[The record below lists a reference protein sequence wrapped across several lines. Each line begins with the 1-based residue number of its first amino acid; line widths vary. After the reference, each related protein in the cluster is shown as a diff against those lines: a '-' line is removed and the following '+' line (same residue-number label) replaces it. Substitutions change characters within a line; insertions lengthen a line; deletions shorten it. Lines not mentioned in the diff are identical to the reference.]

1 MSSVDFVHLQCQS
14 EYSVKNSL
22 VRVSKLIESVK
33 EAGMNSIALTDD
45 MSLFSA
51 IKFYQKATSAG
62 IKPIIG
68 AKVSIDFDLGHY
80 DVLLLCQN
88 HEGYLNLSELISKA
102 YLNEQGISI
111 VSVTE
116 EQLIS
121 HQEGLLMIATPI
133 SSDISQFLLTNE
145 LELAHSKA
153 KHWQAIFKDRYYIS
167 AQRTDRHSDE
177 NLLNLTI
184 ELGLKLDIPVVATND
199 VQFIS
204 KTDFDAHEARICI
217 AEGGLLDDSRRL
229 KFFSDSQYLKTPD
242 EMSELFK
249 DYPQLIE
256 NASEVA
262 KRCNLHFKLFEKN
275 YLPAFPTPKG
285 KSIAEFFSEESNK
298 GLQVRLKDLNV
309 NQKSYFERLNF
320 ELSVILEMDFPGYF
334 LIVSDFIRWAKENG
348 IPVGP
353 GRGSGAGS
361 LVAWA
366 LSITNV
372 DPIQHDLLF
381 ERFLNPERISMP
393 DFDIDFCT
401 DRRDEVIAYV
411 SNKYG
416 SEKVSQIITYG
427 TMAAK
432 GVVRDVGRVL
442 GHPYGF
448 SDQISKMIP
457 NELKMTLGKALEDS
471 NELKARYD
479 SEESVST
486 LIDLSQDLEGLIR
499 NVGTHAGGVVIA
511 PSKISDFCPIYKGS
525 DESDVVVSQ
534 FDKDDVE
541 AVGLVKFDFLG
552 LSNLT
557 VIDKAVKIIAK
568 KGLSEGLIDI
578 DKLKLDDP
586 KVFKLLQDCDTTGV
600 FQLESDGMRG
610 YLKKLKPD
618 SFEDIVA
625 MLALYRPGPLDAGMV
640 DDYIQ
645 VKHGAKVRYPHEML
659 EEILKPT
666 NGVFLYQEQVM
677 KSAQV
682 MAGYSLGGADILRRA
697 MGKKKV
703 EEMAEQREV
712 FVKGAAE
719 KSINES
725 KANEI
730 FDLIDKFSGYGF
742 NKSHS
747 VAYAYISYQTAWL
760 KAHYP
765 APFMAAVLSGVMD
778 DTDRVAFTVGE
789 SKKNGVIVIAPDIN
803 QSEYEF
809 SITDNKTIVY
819 GLGAIKGVG
828 EALVKEIVLEREK
841 NGEYSDIFDLCFRIE
856 KKFLN
861 RRAIE
866 ALIYSGAFD
875 LFDIK
880 RATLIATYPRAVRQ
894 AEQRQSDS
902 SKGQNSLFAEVDS
915 HTEYEKNYIKG
926 EFLSFKNVMKFEKNV
941 MGYYLERHPT
951 DWYKSDLKSIVCSL
965 PKDLVFRNNREVRV
979 LSLISDIVYRNTRRG
994 QMASLTLED
1003 GERRINAAVFSQKL
1017 AENSEHILLDEV
1029 VVVSGK
1035 VNKDFREQWQIVVDR
1050 IDPVDRVQI
1059 KYAKYLKIKLTK
1071 ENKNEYLEL
1080 CALLKEYPGKCPVII
1095 EYQSTNSSGRIPL
1108 SKEFDVSLN
1117 REFLDLIEKK
1127 FGHQKY
1133 QIQY

>member
-1 MSSVDFVHLQCQS
+1 MNSVDFVHLQCQS

-22 VRVSKLIESVK
+22 IRISNLVDTVK
-33 EAGMNSIALTDD
+33 ESGMQSVALTDD

-51 IKFYQKATSAG
+51 IKFYQKAINAG

-68 AKVSIDFDLGHY
+68 AKISLTFDKGHY

-111 VSVTE
+111 VSVSE
-116 EQLIS
+116 EQLVT
-121 HQEGLLMIATPI
+121 HQKGLLMISSPT
-133 SSDISQFLLTNE
+133 SSDISKQLLSNNYE
-145 LELAHSKA
+145 IA
-153 KHWQAIFKDRYYIS
+153 KKTALKWKSIFKDRYYMS
-167 AQRTDRHSDE
+167 VQRTNRTSDE
-177 NLLNLTI
+177 SLLNQVI
-184 ELGLKLDIPVVATND
+184 DLGLAVEVPVVATND
-199 VQFIS
+199 VQFLD
-204 KTDFDAHEARICI
+204 KNDFEAHEARICI
-217 AEGGLLDDSRRL
+217 AEGGLLDDARRS
-229 KFFSDSQYLKTPD
+229 KNFSNQQYLKTSE
-242 EMSELFK
+242 EMLLLFK
-249 DYPQLIE
+249 DYPQVIE
-256 NASEVA
+256 NSSEIA
-262 KRCNLHFKLFEKN
+262 KRCNLHFELFEKN
-275 YLPAFPTPKG
+275 YLPLFPTPEG
-285 KSIAEFFSEESNK
+285 MSIAEFFSQESKK
-298 GLQVRLKDLNV
+298 GLEVRLKDLKVDKKIYND
-309 NQKSYFERLNF
+309 RLNF

-372 DPIQHDLLF
+372 DPIEHDLLF

-411 SNKYG
+411 AEKYG

-457 NELKMTLGKALEDS
+457 NELKMTLDKALEDS
-471 NELKARYD
+471 VELKSRYD

-486 LIDLSQDLEGLIR
+486 LIDLSQDLEGIIR

-525 DESDVVVSQ
+525 DESDVIVSQ

-557 VIDKAVKIIAK
+557 VMDKAVKIIAN
-568 KGLSEGLIDI
+568 KGLSKELIDI

-600 FQLESDGMRG
+600 FQLESEGMRG
-610 YLKKLKPD
+610 YLKKLKAD
-618 SFEDIVA
+618 CFEDIVA

-645 VKHGAKVRYPHEML
+645 VKHGAKVRYPHQML
-659 EEILKPT
+659 EEILRPT

-677 KSAQV
+677 KSAQI

-703 EEMAEQREV
+703 EEMAQQREV
-712 FVKGAAE
+712 FVKGASKKNIDE
-719 KSINES
+719 N

-760 KAHYP
+760 KAHFP

-789 SKKNGVIVIAPDIN
+789 SKKKGVKVISPDIN

-828 EALVKEIVLEREK
+828 EALVNQIVLERK
-841 NGEYSDIFDLCFRIE
+841 QSGDYLDIFDFCFRIE
-856 KKFLN
+856 KKYLN

-866 ALIYSGAFD
+866 ALIYAGAFD
-875 LFDIK
+875 IFGVK
-880 RATLIATYPRAVRQ
+880 RATLISTYPSAVRQ
-894 AEQRQSDS
+894 AEQRQGDLA
-902 SKGQNSLFAEVDS
+902 KGQSSLFSDVDS
-915 HTEYEKNYIKG
+915 HIEYEKKYIKG
-926 EFLSFKNVMKFEKNV
+926 EFLSFKNIMMHEKKV
-941 MGYYLERHPT
+941 MGYYLDRHPT
-951 DWYKSDLKSIVCSL
+951 DWYKADLKSIVCTL
-965 PKDLVFRNNREVRV
+965 PKDIVFRNNRDVRV
-979 LSLISDIVYRNTRRG
+979 LSLISDIVYRNTRKG
-994 QMASLTLED
+994 QMASITIED
-1003 GERRINAAVFSQKL
+1003 GERKINAAIFSQKL
-1017 AENSEHILLDEV
+1017 AQTSEQLVLDEV
-1029 VVVSGK
+1029 VVISGK
-1035 VNKDFREQWQIVVDR
+1035 INKDFREQWQVVVDR
-1050 IDPVDRVQI
+1050 IDSVDKVQL
-1059 KYAKYLKIKLTK
+1059 KFAKYLKIHLSQK
-1071 ENKNEYLEL
+1071 NKNDYLEL
-1080 CALLKEYPGKCPVII
+1080 CSLLKEYHGSCPVII
-1095 EYQSTNSSGRIPL
+1095 EYESEKSSGRIPL
-1108 SKEFDVSLN
+1108 SEEFDVSLD
-1117 REFLDLIEKK
+1117 RALLDSIEKQL
-1127 FGHQKY
+1127 GHGKY
-1133 QIQY
+1133 KIHY

>member
-229 KFFSDSQYLKTPD
+229 KFFSDSQYLKTPG

-841 NGEYSDIFDLCFRIE
+841 NGKYSDIFDLCFRIE

-902 SKGQNSLFAEVDS
+902 SKGQNSLFTEVDS

-951 DWYKSDLKSIVCSL
+951 DWYKSDLKSIVCTL

-1108 SKEFDVSLN
+1108 PKEFDVSLN
-1117 REFLDLIEKK
+1117 RDFLDLIEKK

>member
-1 MSSVDFVHLQCQS
+1 MNSVDFVHLQCQS

-22 VRVSKLIESVK
+22 VRISNLIDSVK
-33 EAGMNSIALTDD
+33 ELGMQSVAITDD

-51 IKFYQKATSAG
+51 IKFYQKAINAG

-68 AKVSIDFDLGHY
+68 AKISLSYEEGYY

-116 EQLIS
+116 EQLIN
-121 HQEGLLMIATPI
+121 HQKGLLMVSSPA
-133 SSDISQFLLTNE
+133 SSDISKHLLSNNFE
-145 LELAHSKA
+145 IA
-153 KHWQAIFKDRYYIS
+153 KKTALKWKSIFKDRYYMS
-167 AQRTDRHSDE
+167 VQRTERPSDE
-177 NLLNLTI
+177 SLLNLI
-184 ELGLKLDIPVVATND
+184 IDLGLEVEVPIVATND
-199 VQFIS
+199 VQFID
-204 KTDFDAHEARICI
+204 KNDFEAHEARICI
-217 AEGGLLDDSRRL
+217 AEGGLLDDARRS
-229 KFFSDSQYLKTPD
+229 KNFSNHQYLKTSE
-242 EMSELFK
+242 EMMLLFE
-249 DYPQLIE
+249 DYPQVIE
-256 NASEVA
+256 NSSEIA
-262 KRCNLHFKLFEKN
+262 KRCNLHFELFEKN
-275 YLPAFPTPKG
+275 YLPLFPTPEG
-285 KSIAEFFSEESNK
+285 MSIADFFSQESKK
-298 GLQVRLKDLNV
+298 GLEVRLKGLKVD
-309 NQKSYFERLNF
+309 KKIYIERLNF

-372 DPIQHDLLF
+372 DPIEHDLLF

-411 SNKYG
+411 AEKYG

-457 NELKMTLGKALEDS
+457 NELKMTLDKALVDS
-471 NELKARYD
+471 VELKSRYD

-486 LIDLSQDLEGLIR
+486 LIDLSQDLEGIIR

-557 VIDKAVKIIAK
+557 VMDKAIKIIAN
-568 KGLSEGLIDI
+568 KGLSKELIDI

-600 FQLESDGMRG
+600 FQLESEGMRG
-610 YLKKLKPD
+610 YLKKLKAD
-618 SFEDIVA
+618 CFEDIVA

-645 VKHGAKVRYPHEML
+645 VKHGAKVRYPHQML

-677 KSAQV
+677 KSAQI

-703 EEMAEQREV
+703 EEMAQQREV
-712 FVKGAAE
+712 FVNGASKKNIDE
-719 KSINES
+719 K

-760 KAHYP
+760 KAHFP

-778 DTDRVAFTVGE
+778 DTDRVAFTVRE
-789 SKKNGVIVIAPDIN
+789 SKKKGVKVISPDIN

-809 SITDNKTIVY
+809 SINDNKTIVY

-828 EALVKEIVLEREK
+828 EALVNEIVFQREQ
-841 NGEYSDIFDLCFRIE
+841 NGDYLDIFDFCFRIE
-856 KKFLN
+856 KKYLN

-866 ALIYSGAFD
+866 ALIYAGAFD
-875 LFDIK
+875 IFGIK
-880 RATLIATYPRAVRQ
+880 RATLISTYPSAVRQ
-894 AEQRQSDS
+894 AEQRQSDL
-902 SKGQNSLFAEVDS
+902 SKGQSSLFSDVDS
-915 HTEYEKNYIKG
+915 HIEYEKKYIKG
-926 EFLSFKNVMKFEKNV
+926 DFLSFKNIMMHEKKV
-941 MGYYLERHPT
+941 MGYYLDRHPT
-951 DWYKSDLKSIVCSL
+951 DWYKADLKSIVCTL
-965 PKDLVFRNNREVRV
+965 PKDIVFRNNRDVRI
-979 LSLISDIVYRNTRRG
+979 LSLISDIVYRNTRKG
-994 QMASLTLED
+994 QMASITIED
-1003 GERRINAAVFSQKL
+1003 AERKINAAIFSQKL
-1017 AENSEHILLDEV
+1017 AQTSEQLVLDEV
-1029 VVVSGK
+1029 VVISGK
-1035 VNKDFREQWQIVVDR
+1035 INKDFREQWQVVVDR
-1050 IDPVDRVQI
+1050 IDSVDKVQL
-1059 KYAKYLKIKLTK
+1059 KFAKYLKIHLSQK
-1071 ENKNEYLEL
+1071 NKNDYIEL
-1080 CALLKEYPGKCPVII
+1080 CSLLKEYHGSCPVII
-1095 EYQSTNSSGRIPL
+1095 EYESEQSSGRIPL
-1108 SKEFDVSLN
+1108 SEEFDVSLD
-1117 REFLDLIEKK
+1117 RELLDSIEEKL
-1127 FGHQKY
+1127 GHGKY
-1133 QIQY
+1133 KINY